1 MFPIDFMKID
11 KKPKNNFRTYK
22 VKTIFLN
29 LDFVSNQISRKANLE
44 DLHSAMSAKV
54 DTKALK
60 NQIDMKASISDLEQV
75 RLALERVMR
84 ETDMK
89 CSIKGKHN

>member
-1 MFPIDFMKID
+1 MKID